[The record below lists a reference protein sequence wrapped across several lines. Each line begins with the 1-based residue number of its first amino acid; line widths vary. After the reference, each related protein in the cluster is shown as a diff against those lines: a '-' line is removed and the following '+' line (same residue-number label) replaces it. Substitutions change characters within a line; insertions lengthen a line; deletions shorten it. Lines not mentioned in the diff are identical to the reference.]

1 MKKQE
6 SLKEDSESDEA
17 SQDRGS
23 KDSEELIEKGLP
35 NRLSVV
41 IIDINK
47 CEEEVMLLQLV
58 SLRG

>member
-17 SQDRGS
+17 LQDRGS
-23 KDSEELIEKGLP
+23 KDSKELIEKGLP
-35 NRLSVV
+35 NRLFVV

-47 CEEEVMLLQLV
+47 CEEEVILL
-58 SLRG
+58 